1 MNTTSI
7 VKKTATKKTE
17 KKEYLF
23 NEDVWRIIMRFVGTP
38 QDFIDRKMNI
48 MIEARVNRFILYKDC
63 RFIPYSYPIYDIPTP
78 ILMTLD
84 EYNFEGFK
92 HKQDLYTEIYD
103 YAFNR
108 CRDADD
114 LKFNILRLYGNNTP
128 ANSKGKIVGDNIL
141 KGKRI
146 LKVLVKTELIC
157 GLNPS
162 QISNSLLNFHMI
174 LGGEYDGG
182 NPLMGTQYLVVV
194 SNTKK

>member
-1 MNTTSI
+1 MSNTTII
-7 VKKTATKKTE
+7 VKKSNKKTP

-23 NEDVWRIIMRFVGTP
+23 NQDVWRIIMRFVGTP
-38 QDFIDRKMNI
+38 QQFIDRQMNI
-48 MIEARVNRFILYKDC
+48 MIRARENRIMLYADRGFVPYKNEIDK
-63 RFIPYSYPIYDIPTP
+63 IPAP
-78 ILMTLD
+78 ILMTLE

-92 HKQDLYTEIYD
+92 HQRDLYTEIYD

-108 CRDADD
+108 SRDADD
-114 LKFNILRLYGNNTP
+114 LKVIILRLYGNNNP
-128 ANSKGKIVGDNIL
+128 VNMMGKIKGDNIL

-162 QISNSLLNFHMI
+162 QISNSLINYQMI
-174 LGGEYDGG
+174 LSGAYNGD